1 MTTQAT
7 REASTTSEG
16 GGGVETTVVE
26 DEGLGGEEVFVHHH
40 YSDSF
45 SLSTLISF
53 VIMVITTLAIMKYD
67 HRHPCFKH
75 QEGSESSKA
84 ELKTLRSLFD
94 QAKLDNRW

>member
-1 MTTQAT
+1 MKTTTKAIKQFTTTTQAT
-7 REASTTSEG
+7 REASTTSGG

-67 HRHPCFKH
+67 HRHHAPN
-75 QEGSESSKA
+75 
-84 ELKTLRSLFD
+84 LRRD
-94 QAKLDNRW
+94 QRAAKLN